1 MVFTYTTD
9 NTGVGQSQ
17 YNVHFPENTLCDIL
31 MVGGGGA
38 GGRDIGA
45 GGGGGAVLYAQNV
58 NIGFGTYPILVGN
71 GGIPGETRGRST
83 TGFEATVLGGGC
95 AANATWGNVTSSNS
109 GGSGAGG
116 KSNYGYVGGA
126 VGVSTKGAILTTATT
141 STLYHGNV
149 GGTGGQQSQGVQS
162 AGGGGAGTVGG
173 NGNGNGT
180 QTGNG
185 GNGVLVNILGVNYYW
200 GGGGGGGGYWCT
212 PTNGGLGGGGSGERY
227 DGGGS
232 PTFGTVGGS
241 AYITSVNTNSG
252 NVNTNASNGTGG
264 GGGGSG
270 YTSYNVGNG
279 GSGIVIIR
287 YLTPA
292 KSSVIELINGTTP
305 DANTAYRIGNYD
317 GVFKVKK
324 SVNNTEIDILSI
336 NQTTAQLVVPNG
348 ISATGN
354 IATSN
359 GNISTAY
366 GNISTD
372 YGSISA
378 AGGITANGSISTTYG
393 NISTTYGN
401 ISTPTLNTI
410 NPSDW
415 LRKSEC
421 VLYLAATT
429 RTRTGIVIGGT
440 GSYTWT
446 SVFHIP
452 VNLIRSEYARPQIQ
466 WRLRMA
472 FSSGNADSSNS
483 YGFFNVYFDQFRDY
497 RFIVD
502 TAVSINSNDFTV
514 TTNFD
519 GSGTS
524 RVIITIVNSNSPT
537 HINVNIA

>member
-1 MVFTYTTD
+1 
-9 NTGVGQSQ
+9 
-17 YNVHFPENTLCDIL
+17 

-212 PTNGGLGGGGSGERY
+212 PTNGGLGGGGAGERY

-292 KSSVIELINGTTP
+292 KSSVIELINGTTA
-305 DANTAYRIGNYD
+305 DANTDYRIGNYD

-324 SVNNTEIDILSI
+324 SVNNTAIDILSI